1 MLKKITF
8 ILALFISL
16 SSFAQDIPER
26 PNPPRLV
33 NDMANVLSNG
43 QEQQLERELDQFD
56 RQTTTQ
62 IVILTV
68 PNLHGYAASDFA
80 VRTFNK
86 WNPGEKG
93 KDNGVLILFKPKTS
107 DSRGQVFVVTGY
119 GLEGVIP
126 DAIANRDIVDH
137 EMIPR
142 FKQGDIYGG
151 LQGGV
156 KVIMALASREFTP
169 KEYHEKVSSD
179 KGGGLGAIIF
189 LLILFFVIIP
199 IFRGRRRYY
208 SGGSSLP
215 FWLIMGGMMGSGGRG
230 GSWGNF
236 NSGGGSFGGG
246 GGGFGGF
253 GGGFSGGG
261 GAGGS
266 W

>member
-1 MLKKITF
+1 MLKKLSF
-8 ILALFISL
+8 ILILFVSL

-26 PNPPRLV
+26 PTPPRLV

-43 QEQQLERELDQFD
+43 QEQQMEQELEQFA

-62 IVILTV
+62 IAVVTI
-68 PNLHGYAASDFA
+68 PNLNGYDISDFA
-80 VRTFNK
+80 FRL
-86 WNPGEKG
+86 GEQWGIGQKG
-93 KDNGVLILFKPKTS
+93 ENNGVVIVFKPKTS
-107 DSRGQVFVVTGY
+107 DSRGQVFVAVGY

-126 DAIANRDIVDH
+126 DAIANRDIVDN

-156 KVIMALASREFTP
+156 KVIMGLASHEFTP
-169 KEYHEKVSSD
+169 KQYHEKVSSSGP
-179 KGGGLGAIIF
+179 GGGIIIF
-189 LLILFFVIIP
+189 LLILFFIIVP

-215 FWLIMGGMMGSGGRG
+215 FWLIMGGMMGSGSRG

-253 GGGFSGGG
+253 GGGSFGGG